1 VHNMSFTVL
10 PLTENIG
17 HRALIYVEEYS
28 LSHGIPGNDAIIG
41 ATAAESG
48 RVLVSSNEKYYRPI
62 KDIEFKRFRP

>member
-1 VHNMSFTVL
+1 MSFTVL

-17 HRALIYVEEYS
+17 HRALIYLEEYS
-28 LSHGIPGNDAIIG
+28 LSHGISGNDAIIA

-48 RVLVSSNEKYYRPI
+48 RVLVSSDEKHYRPI